1 MAKKRNKQNK
11 LATLVLTLVAVI
23 LVSLFLAIPLMFV
36 GYMWLMYALKDM
48 PLWIPIVSSV
58 LCSLTESLWLVSE
71 LGD

>member
-23 LVSLFLAIPLMFV
+23 LVSLFLAIPLMLV
-36 GYMWLMYALKDM
+36 GYMWVMYALKNM
-48 PLWIPIVSSV
+48 PLWIAIVTSA

>member
-11 LATLVLTLVAVI
+11 LAALVLTLVAVI
-23 LVSLFLAIPLMFV
+23 LVSLFLAIPLMLV
-36 GYMWLMYALKDM
+36 GYMWIMYVLKNM
-48 PLWIPIVSSV
+48 PLWIVIVTSA

>member
-1 MAKKRNKQNK
+1 MAKKRKKQNK

-36 GYMWLMYALKDM
+36 GYMWLMYAIKDM
-48 PLWIPIVSSV
+48 PLWIAIVTSA

>member
-11 LATLVLTLVAVI
+11 LAALVLTLVAVI
-23 LVSLFLAIPLMFV
+23 LVSVFLAIPLMLV
-36 GYMWLMYALKDM
+36 GYTWMMYVLKNM
-48 PLWIPIVSSV
+48 PLWVAIVTSV

>member
-11 LATLVLTLVAVI
+11 LAALVLTLVAVI

-36 GYMWLMYALKDM
+36 GYMWMMCALKDM
-48 PLWIPIVSSV
+48 PLWIAIVTSA
-58 LCSLTESLWLVSE
+58 LCSLVESLWLVSE

>member
-11 LATLVLTLVAVI
+11 LVTLVLTLIAVI
-23 LVSLFLAIPLMFV
+23 LVSVFLAIPLMLV
-36 GYMWLMYALKDM
+36 GYTWMMYVLKNM
-48 PLWIPIVSSV
+48 PLWVAIVTSV

>member
-11 LATLVLTLVAVI
+11 LVTLVLTLVAVI

-36 GYMWLMYALKDM
+36 GYMWVMYALKNM
-48 PLWIPIVSSV
+48 PLWIAIVTSA

>member
-48 PLWIPIVSSV
+48 PLWIAIVTSV

>member
-11 LATLVLTLVAVI
+11 LVTLVLTLVAVI
-23 LVSLFLAIPLMFV
+23 LVSLFLSIPLMLV
-36 GYMWLMYALKDM
+36 GYMWIMYVLKNM
-48 PLWIPIVSSV
+48 PLWIVIVTSA

>member
-11 LATLVLTLVAVI
+11 LAALVLTLVAVI
-23 LVSLFLAIPLMFV
+23 LVSVFLAIPLMLV
-36 GYMWLMYALKDM
+36 GYVWMMYVLKNM
-48 PLWIPIVSSV
+48 PLWVAIVTSV

>member
-11 LATLVLTLVAVI
+11 LAALVLTLVAVI
-23 LVSLFLAIPLMFV
+23 LVSVFLAIPLMFV

-48 PLWIPIVSSV
+48 PLWIPIVTSA
-58 LCSLTESLWLVSE
+58 LCSLSESLWLVSE

>member
-23 LVSLFLAIPLMFV
+23 LVSVFLAIPLMFV

-48 PLWIPIVSSV
+48 PLWIPIVTSV

>member
-11 LATLVLTLVAVI
+11 LVTLVLTLVAVI
-23 LVSLFLAIPLMFV
+23 LVSLFLAIPLMLV
-36 GYMWLMYALKDM
+36 GYTWMMYVLKNM
-48 PLWIPIVSSV
+48 PLWVAIVTSV

>member
-11 LATLVLTLVAVI
+11 LVTLVLTLVAVI
-23 LVSLFLAIPLMFV
+23 LVSLFLAIPLMLV
-36 GYMWLMYALKDM
+36 GYVWMMYALKEM
-48 PLWIPIVSSV
+48 PLWIAIVTSA

>member
-1 MAKKRNKQNK
+1 MAKKRKKQNK

-36 GYMWLMYALKDM
+36 VYMWLMYALKDM
-48 PLWIPIVSSV
+48 PLWIAIVTSA
-58 LCSLTESLWLVSE
+58 LCCLSESLWVVSD

>member
-23 LVSLFLAIPLMFV
+23 LVSLFLAIPLMLV
-36 GYMWLMYALKDM
+36 GYTWIMYVLKNM
-48 PLWIPIVSSV
+48 PLWVAIVTSV

>member
-11 LATLVLTLVAVI
+11 LAALVLTLVAVI
-23 LVSLFLAIPLMFV
+23 LVSLFLAIPLMLV
-36 GYMWLMYALKDM
+36 GYTWMMYVLKNM
-48 PLWIPIVSSV
+48 PLWVAIVTSV

>member
-23 LVSLFLAIPLMFV
+23 LVSLFLAIPLMLV
-36 GYMWLMYALKDM
+36 GYTWIMYVLKNM
-48 PLWIPIVSSV
+48 PLWVAIVTSA
-58 LCSLTESLWLVSE
+58 LCSLSESLWLVSE

>member
-23 LVSLFLAIPLMFV
+23 LVSVFLAIPLMLV
-36 GYMWLMYALKDM
+36 GYVWMMYVLKNM
-48 PLWIPIVSSV
+48 PLWVAIVTSV

>member
-11 LATLVLTLVAVI
+11 LAALVLTLVAVI

-48 PLWIPIVSSV
+48 PLWIPIVSSA
-58 LCSLTESLWLVSE
+58 LCSLSESLWLVSE